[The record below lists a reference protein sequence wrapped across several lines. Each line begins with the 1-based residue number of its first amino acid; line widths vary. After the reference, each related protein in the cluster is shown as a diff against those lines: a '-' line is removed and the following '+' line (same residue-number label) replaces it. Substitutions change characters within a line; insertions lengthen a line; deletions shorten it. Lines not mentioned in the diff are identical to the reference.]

1 MPKIIL
7 HVMLKLPEKDK
18 FAFILTYTVKLPNL
32 IRFYSVQKFDSESES
47 VFGIEFFVIFAIVDS
62 FRPNRTKAPY
72 PNTPLNP
79 IDLQAKEALALSSKM
94 LKNGKKF

>member
-1 MPKIIL
+1 MLKIIL

-32 IRFYSVQKFDSESES
+32 IRFYSVQKFDSEK
-47 VFGIEFFVIFAIVDS
+47 FGIEFFVIFAIVDS
-62 FRPNRTKAPY
+62 FRPNRTKATY

-79 IDLQAKEALALSSKM
+79 IDFKAKEALSSKM